1 MEIRLSKEGSDFDIW
16 KQHLKSKLN
25 QRGFHEQYR
34 AIKKIGQGN
43 FAKVYKVVNIQQST
57 FFAAKCFSKS
67 TLYEDK
73 NGKNSLI
80 NEIQIMRSLKH

>member
-1 MEIRLSKEGSDFDIW
+1 MQLRISKHQDDLDVW
-16 KQHLKSKLN
+16 KQHLKTKLN

-43 FAKVYKVVNIQQST
+43 FAKVYHVVNISSST

-67 TLYEDK
+67 TLYEGK
-73 NGKNSLI
+73 NGKRSLI
-80 NEIQIMRSLKH
+80 NEV